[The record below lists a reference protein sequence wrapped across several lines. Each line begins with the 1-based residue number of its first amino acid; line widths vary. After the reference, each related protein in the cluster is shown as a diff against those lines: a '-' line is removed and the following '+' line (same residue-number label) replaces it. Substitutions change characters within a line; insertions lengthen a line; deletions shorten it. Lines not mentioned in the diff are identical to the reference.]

1 MNSESTFSFFLKQP
15 YPFYYEGKKLIWIV
29 SVIFLISFFFNYLLQ
44 PFDVNSSEHKMDYF
58 WISVIHSFSPIAVLL
73 CFSLLFRLF
82 PAITDSWTM
91 KKECITVFLLVL
103 FTGITQ
109 FLIRD
114 IIYDNPLNGSWRYF
128 REEVANSLVAG
139 FFLAPIIIFINLNH
153 RKLINKRNAERLSS
167 ALPHTEQVITDST
180 ITISTEVKSE
190 KFTFCSNTFLYAKAE
205 GNYAEI
211 YLKEATKVHKVVK
224 RITIKNLEAQL
235 SPFPFIIKTHR
246 SVVLNLNHIE
256 QVAGNAQGYKV
267 TMKDCPD
274 PVPVSRNFI
283 QAFDIALSSI

>member
-15 YPFYYEGKKLIWIV
+15 YPFYYKGNKLFWIV

-44 PFDVNSSEHKMDYF
+44 PFDVNSNEHKMDYF
-58 WISVIHSFSPIAVLL
+58 WISVIHSLSPIAVVL

-82 PAITDSWTM
+82 PTITNSWTM

-114 IIYDNPLNGSWRYF
+114 IIYNNPLNGSWHYF
-128 REEVANSLVAG
+128 REEITNSLVAG

-153 RKLINKRNAERLSS
+153 RKLINKQNAERLSS
-167 ALPHTEQVITDST
+167 TLSHTEPTITDTIIT
-180 ITISTEVKSE
+180 ITTEVKSE

-211 YLKEATKVHKVVK
+211 YLKEATKVQKVVK

-235 SPFPFIIKTHR
+235 SSFPYILKTHR
-246 SVVLNLNHIE
+246 SVLLNLNYIE

-267 TMKDCPD
+267 TLKDCPD

-283 QAFDIALSSI
+283 QAFDAAVSAL